1 MNTVV
6 VVLIKRLISMKTLIL
21 VQGEKEKG
29 QGMNIGEEKDKK
41 GKKIQNS

>member
-1 MNTVV
+1 
-6 VVLIKRLISMKTLIL
+6 MKTLIL

-29 QGMNIGEEKDKK
+29 QGMNKGEEKDKK